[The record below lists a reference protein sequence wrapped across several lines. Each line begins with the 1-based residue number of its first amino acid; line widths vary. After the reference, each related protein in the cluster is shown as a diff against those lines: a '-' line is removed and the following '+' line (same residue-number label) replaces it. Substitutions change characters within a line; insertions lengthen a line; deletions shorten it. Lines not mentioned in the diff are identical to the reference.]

1 MIPQRAGQ
9 EVTLHSCPPLH
20 HLSARFSLKLMEHTV
35 GHLLPEERV
44 GCGARTIDT
53 HGSFPHGF
61 DSNRFTPGISPEST
75 GCSRVTS

>member
-1 MIPQRAGQ
+1 
-9 EVTLHSCPPLH
+9 
-20 HLSARFSLKLMEHTV
+20 MEHTV